1 MTKKTHT
8 NKIQCGEHELAA
20 IKKLKDALCHA
31 TQNPMYIIDPS
42 RGFNLLVDASSHTVA
57 GVLTQT
63 TDDGIRVLPIRV
75 KLPMSDVPIFRR
87 KNSNVR
93 CLVVLSCFN
102 RRGGRWSITA
112 NDR

>member
-1 MTKKTHT
+1 LTKKTHT

-93 CLVVLSCFN
+93 CLFVRSCETMQA
-102 RRGGRWSITA
+102 RRATVGDS
-112 NDR
+112 